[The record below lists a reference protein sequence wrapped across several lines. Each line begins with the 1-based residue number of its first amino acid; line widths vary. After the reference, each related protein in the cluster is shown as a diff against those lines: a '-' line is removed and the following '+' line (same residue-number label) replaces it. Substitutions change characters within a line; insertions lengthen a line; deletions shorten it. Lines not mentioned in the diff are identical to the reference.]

1 MQGFVIHF
9 KDFKLDS
16 NALERQA
23 RPLATDQLGSMCV
36 FKKGTVAAV
45 DGFGRGVG
53 GRRGEY

>member
-9 KDFKLDS
+9 KDFKLYS

-23 RPLATDQLGSMCV
+23 RSLATDQLGSMCV

-45 DGFGRGVG
+45 QILWLSNYFS
-53 GRRGEY
+53 